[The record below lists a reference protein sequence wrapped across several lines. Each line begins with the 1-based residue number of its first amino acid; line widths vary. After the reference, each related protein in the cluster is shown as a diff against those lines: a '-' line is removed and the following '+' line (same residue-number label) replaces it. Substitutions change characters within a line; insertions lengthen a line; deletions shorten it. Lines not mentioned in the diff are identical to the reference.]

1 MRTALLTMIT
11 VGIASVIMALPS
23 QALSGG
29 MPVLGEVGDVV
40 QESAVNAVHY
50 RRGGRHR
57 DRYYRHRTP
66 VYRHRVPPVYYAPR
80 AYYPPPVVYSPPP
93 VIYYPQPARPANCGV
108 YRYWNGEYCAD
119 ARDEPP
125 YIGPRY

>member
-11 VGIASVIMALPS
+11 MGIASVIMALPS
-23 QALSGG
+23 QALSAG
-29 MPVLGEVGDVV
+29 MSVLGHARDVA
-40 QESAVNAVHY
+40 QKSAATTVDYRY
-50 RRGGRHR
+50 RRRWR
-57 DRYYRHRTP
+57 SERYYRHRA
-66 VYRHRVPPVYYAPR
+66 PPVYYAPR
-80 AYYPPPVVYSPPP
+80 AYYPPPVVYYLPP
-93 VIYYPQPARPANCGV
+93 VIYYPPPARPANCGV